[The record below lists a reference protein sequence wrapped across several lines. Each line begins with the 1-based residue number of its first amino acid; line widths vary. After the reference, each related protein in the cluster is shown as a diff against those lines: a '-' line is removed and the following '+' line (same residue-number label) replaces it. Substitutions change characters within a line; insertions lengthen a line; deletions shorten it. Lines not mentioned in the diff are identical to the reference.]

1 MSKRRMTTREAR
13 AVNTRRKIYRWRF
26 PIKITSQ
33 NVALRRR
40 SRLAHKIAHFEKVK
54 QRDIGNLMTRQCL
67 GIQWAKPPLVV
78 TLTRVYGGRNKRW
91 DDDAVP
97 PAMKAIRDGIASA
110 LGVDDGNVDQIMFV
124 YKQLREDGLKV
135 PEVSCEIEGLGE

>member
-1 MSKRRMTTREAR
+1 MRRRMTSKAKEPVSTK
-13 AVNTRRKIYRWRF
+13 RRVFRWRF
-26 PIKITSQ
+26 PIKITPP
-33 NVALRRR
+33 NVAIRRR
-40 SRLAHKIAHFEKVK
+40 SALAHKLAHFEKVK
-54 QRDIGNLMTRQCL
+54 QRDVANVMTRQCL

-78 TLTRVYGGRNKRW
+78 TLTRVFGSRNKRW